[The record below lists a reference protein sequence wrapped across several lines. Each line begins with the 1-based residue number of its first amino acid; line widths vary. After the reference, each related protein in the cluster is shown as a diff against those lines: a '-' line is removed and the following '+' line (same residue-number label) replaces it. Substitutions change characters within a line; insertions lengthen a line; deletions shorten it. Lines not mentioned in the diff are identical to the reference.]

1 MSTTWPPEKGRT
13 EEWELEKPPVLSPVP
28 LRLVNKIENELFI
41 IFVILND
48 VFRQHSITAD
58 NQLMRSQDIL
68 GFDICIASCIKIT
81 YPNVAI
87 SQQS

>member
-68 GFDICIASCIKIT
+68 GFDICITSCIKIT